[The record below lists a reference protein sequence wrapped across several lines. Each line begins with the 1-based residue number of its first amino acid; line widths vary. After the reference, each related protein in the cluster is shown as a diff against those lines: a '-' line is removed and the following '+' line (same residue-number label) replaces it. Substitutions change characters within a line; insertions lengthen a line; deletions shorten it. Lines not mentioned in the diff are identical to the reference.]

1 MALDLSAL
9 EDKPEMKPQHV
20 AHTGKPLDI
29 PLTDIEE
36 DPDQPRIAFSEES
49 MKEMTESIKEK
60 GVKTPVSVRPHPV
73 QPGKWILNYG
83 ARRYRGSSAAGKDTI
98 PAFIDA
104 SHDDYDQVIENI
116 QRENLT
122 PMELALF
129 LKKRI
134 DKGEKQVVIAK
145 KLSKT
150 KSYIAEHLA
159 LIDPPACVE
168 EIYNAGKCT
177 SARTLYDLRTLH
189 DKYPEQV
196 DKWCADGADITRRSV
211 SELAAELSGKKKQVS
226 PISLPAGE
234 DGGKSEEVRMN
245 SVDNEKVR
253 HDELSSSSG
262 AEPPGGSTIKGGEA
276 KPPKSKKVDTDNDDD
291 QGGNDHGEL
300 TSWPKGRAISDPQRM
315 NKPLLLVEYD
325 GRSAAVILNKRPST
339 PGLLHIRYEDGG
351 GDAEVDAG
359 QCKINL
365 LTDTDK

>member
-9 EDKPEMKPQHV
+9 EDKPEAKPQNV
-20 AHTGKPLDI
+20 AHTGKPLEI
-29 PLTDIEE
+29 PLADIEE
-36 DPDQPRIAFSEES
+36 DPNQPRIEFSEES
-49 MKEMTESIKEK
+49 MKEMTESVKAK
-60 GVKTPVSVRPHPV
+60 GIKTPVSVRPHPV
-73 QPGKWILNYG
+73 HSGKWILNYG
-83 ARRYRGSSAAGKDTI
+83 ARRYRGSIAAGRSTI
-98 PAFIDA
+98 PAFVDA

-134 DKGEKQVVIAK
+134 DGGEKQASIAR
-145 KLSKT
+145 KLSKST
-150 KSYIAEHLA
+150 QFVAVHLA

-189 DKYPEQV
+189 DKYPEEV
-196 DKWCADGADITRRSV
+196 SKWCGDGAEITRRSV
-211 SELAAELSGKKKQVS
+211 AELAGELSGKKAPKS
-226 PISLPAGE
+226 PASPPTDGNGE
-234 DGGKSEEVRMN
+234 NVGGVGT
-245 SVDNEKVR
+245 DNEKVR
-253 HDELSSSSG
+253 HDELSPTNTTETQNGSG
-262 AEPPGGSTIKGGEA
+262 IKNSVDA
-276 KPPKSKKVDTDNDDD
+276 KPQKTIVIDNDLDGD
-291 QGGNDHGEL
+291 QGGQDHGEL

-315 NKPLLLVEYD
+315 SKPLLLVEYD

>member
-9 EDKPEMKPQHV
+9 EDKPDVRPQHV

-29 PLTDIEE
+29 PLVDIEE
-36 DPDQPRIAFSEES
+36 DPDQPRIEFSAEKME
-49 MKEMTESIKEK
+49 EMTASIKDK
-60 GVKTPVSVRPHPV
+60 GVKTPVSVRPHPAM
-73 QPGKWILNYG
+73 PAKWILNYG
-83 ARRYRGSSAAGKDTI
+83 ARRYRGSVAAGKETI

-177 SARTLYDLRTLH
+177 SARTLYDLRILH

-196 DKWCADGADITRRSV
+196 DKWCGDGAEITRRSV
-211 SELAAELSGKKKQVS
+211 ADLASELSGKKK
-226 PISLPAGE
+226 PATLISAPVVE
-234 DGGKSEEVRMN
+234 DGGKSEVITLPDAN
-245 SVDNEKVR
+245 NEKVR
-253 HDELSSSSG
+253 HDELSS
-262 AEPPGGSTIKGGEA
+262 AGEA
-276 KPPKSKKVDTDNDDD
+276 GASGKGEGKSAKSKKVDNDNDDD
-291 QGGNDHGEL
+291 QGGKDHGEL

-359 QCKINL
+359 QCKINI

>member
-9 EDKPEMKPQHV
+9 EDKPEVKPQHV

-29 PLTDIEE
+29 PLADIEE
-36 DPDQPRIAFSEES
+36 DPDQPRIEFSEES
-49 MKEMTESIKEK
+49 MKQMMESIKKK
-60 GVKTPVSVRPHPV
+60 GVKTPVSVRPHPH

-83 ARRYRGSSAAGKDTI
+83 ARRYRGSVAAGKDTI
-98 PAFIDA
+98 PAFVDA
-104 SHDDYDQVIENI
+104 LHDDYDQVIENI

-129 LKKRI
+129 LKKMI

-145 KLSKT
+145 ELSKN

-168 EIYNAGKCT
+168 EIYNAGKCM

-211 SELAAELSGKKKQVS
+211 SELAAELSGKKKFVS
-226 PISLPAGE
+226 PISQPSGE
-234 DGGKSEEVRMN
+234 EGGKSEEVVLTGVN
-245 SVDNEKVR
+245 AEKVR
-253 HDELSSSSG
+253 HDELSSSG
-262 AEPPGGSTIKGGEA
+262 DTEQQGGLTIKDDDA
-276 KPPKSKKVDTDNDDD
+276 KPSKSKKVETDNDDD

-325 GRSAAVILNKRPST
+325 GRPAAVILNKRPST